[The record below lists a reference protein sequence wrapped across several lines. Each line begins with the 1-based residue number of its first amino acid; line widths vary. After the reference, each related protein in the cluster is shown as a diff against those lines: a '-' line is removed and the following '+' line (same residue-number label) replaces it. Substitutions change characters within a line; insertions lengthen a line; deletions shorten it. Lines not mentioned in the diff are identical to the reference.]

1 MTSGDDFVQV
11 VSEETLQRRVS
22 ELGAEITAAYPAGDF
37 VAIAILNGSLMFM
50 KDLMDHLPLTV
61 TPDFLSLTRF
71 GHDGRVS
78 VAMDASVPLVDR
90 DVLLV
95 LDIVDTG
102 LTLGTIL
109 RMIEARGAKSVRTAA
124 LLDKVPRRIVDVN
137 IEHRGFEVGDE
148 YLLGYGL
155 DYEGLYRNVP
165 AIWAVM
171 DMVAFTDDP
180 RSFATIAFDGS
191 PEDQ

>member
-1 MTSGDDFVQV
+1 MTSSGQFVQV
-11 VSEETLQRRVS
+11 ISEETLSRRVA
-22 ELGAEITAAYPAGDF
+22 ELGADIAAEYPEGDF

-61 TPDFLSLTRF
+61 TPDFLKLTRF

-90 DVLLV
+90 DVLIV

-102 LTLGTIL
+102 LTLTTI
-109 RMIEARGAKSVRTAA
+109 MKMMEARGARSVRTAA
-124 LLDKVPRRIVDVN
+124 LLDKVPRRIIEVD
-137 IEHRGFEVGDE
+137 IHHRGFEVGDE

-165 AIWAVM
+165 TIWAVL
-171 DMVAFTDDP
+171 DMVAFTENP
-180 RSFATIAFDGS
+180 QSFQTVAFER
-191 PEDQ
+191 PAEDQ

>member
-1 MTSGDDFVQV
+1 MTTSKDFLQV
-11 VSEETLQRRVS
+11 VSEETLQRRVA
-22 ELGAEITAAYPAGDF
+22 ELGAEIAAAYPEEDF

-78 VAMDASVPLVDR
+78 VAMDSSVPLVDR

-102 LTLGTIL
+102 LTLATIL
-109 RMIEARGAKSVRTAA
+109 KMIEARGARSVRTAA
-124 LLDKVPRRIVDVN
+124 LLDKVPRRIVDVK

-155 DYEGLYRNVP
+155 DYEGSYRNVP

-171 DMVAFTDDP
+171 DMVAFTEDP
-180 RSFATIAFDGS
+180 QSFEPIAFDRS
-191 PEDQ
+191 TEDQ